1 MLSPESRRADGCL
14 AGILMVV
21 PVMMAEACKYLGG
34 ISRPTLYKLILEG
47 AITSLHIGVR
57 RYFPVESLNT
67 FIDERIGL
75 FPEVD
80 DMIENDVNS
89 ERGGLGHR
97 DLQAGGQGASVTPI
111 TQLSHTDCGIIF
123 HFIR

>member
-1 MLSPESRRADGCL
+1 MDKR
-14 AGILMVV
+14 IFT
-21 PVMMAEACKYLGG
+21 MAEACKYLGG
-34 ISRPTLYKLILEG
+34 ISRPTMYKLIGEG
-47 AITSLHIGVR
+47 AIRSLHIGVR

-89 ERGGLGHR
+89 EIGGLGHWA
-97 DLQAGGQGASVTPI
+97 LQAGGQGASVTPI